1 MQFFEVLHTIER
13 DGGDARI
20 TVTPEWMQGRAV
32 FGGLQ
37 AVLMLHAMRGLVP
50 ASLPV
55 RTLQV
60 TFVAPPSGN
69 QILARATVLRQ
80 GKSATHVEARLL
92 DGDNV
97 LAVATGVFG
106 AARESQ
112 AVRIPVMPE
121 VSSESP
127 RNFKYF
133 PGISPTFTQ
142 YFSARWLQGGMP
154 FSQKCEPVN
163 IVEVSMPGEV
173 ASSEAHVLAMADFIP
188 PVALSYLRMPVPGS
202 SMTWMV
208 EFLTDKVD
216 GLSMQNWRVDAE
228 MVAGKDGYTSQSVM
242 LWGPE
247 GLPIAL
253 SRQNMVVF
261 G

>member
-13 DGGDARI
+13 TGGDARI

-37 AVLMLHAMRGLVP
+37 AVMMLHAMRGLVP
-50 ASLPV
+50 ANLPI

-69 QILARATVLRQ
+69 QVLARAALLRQ

-106 AARESQ
+106 AARDSQ

-121 VSSESP
+121 VSSESA

-247 GLPIAL
+247 GQPIAL

>member
-20 TVTPEWMQGRAV
+20 AVAPEWMQGRAV

-37 AVLMLHAMRGLVP
+37 ATLLLHAMRGLVP
-50 ASLPV
+50 EALPI

-60 TFVAPPSGN
+60 TFVAPPSQN
-69 QILARATVLRQ
+69 QLLARASVLRQ

-112 AVRIPVMPE
+112 VKRVPVMPE
-121 VSSESP
+121 AACDQP

-142 YFSARWLQGGMP
+142 YFSARWLRGGMP
-154 FSQKCEPVN
+154 FSMACEPVN
-163 IVEVSMPGEV
+163 IVEVSMPGES
-173 ASSEAHVLAMADFIP
+173 ASSEAHVIALADFIP

-208 EFLTDKVD
+208 EFLTDNLN
-216 GLSMQNWRVDAE
+216 GLSMQGWRVDAE
-228 MVAGKDGYTSQSVM
+228 MVAGADGYTSQSVM
-242 LWGPE
+242 LWGPQ
-247 GLPIAL
+247 GQPIAL

>member
-1 MQFFEVLHTIER
+1 MQFFEVLRTIER
-13 DGGDARI
+13 EGGDTRFTLI
-20 TVTPEWMQGRAV
+20 PEWMQGRAV

-37 AVLMLHAMRGLVP
+37 AVLMLHAMRGLVS

-69 QILARATVLRQ
+69 LLLARATLLRQ

-92 DGDNV
+92 DGDDV

-106 AARESQ
+106 AARDSQ

-121 VSSESP
+121 VSSESA

-154 FSQKCEPVN
+154 FSMKCEPVN
-163 IVEVSMPGEV
+163 IVEVSMPGEPT
-173 ASSEAHVLAMADFIP
+173 SSEAHVLAMADFIP
-188 PVALSYLRMPVPGS
+188 PVALSYLRTPVPGS

-208 EFLTDKVD
+208 EFLTDTLE

-228 MVAGKDGYTSQSVM
+228 MVAGRDGYTSQSVM

-247 GLPIAL
+247 GQPIAL